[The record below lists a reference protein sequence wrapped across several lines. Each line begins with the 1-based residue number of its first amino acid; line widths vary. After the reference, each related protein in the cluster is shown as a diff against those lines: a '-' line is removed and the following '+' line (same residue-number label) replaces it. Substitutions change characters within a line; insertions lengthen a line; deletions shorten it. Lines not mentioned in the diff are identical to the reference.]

1 MAEMDGPNPA
11 IERGVASVPSRIG
24 FGPVQVSDGVHTVGG
39 GLRPATDSRRWN
51 GVCEPGSVPPSR
63 RRRAVPV
70 LVTGAPAAPSSPQF
84 QGARMAT
91 RQTLP
96 VLPLRGTVIF
106 PGITAPIAAGR
117 PATLRAI
124 EAALKG
130 DRLVFAVAQRDNADE
145 PTPDILYSMG
155 VVARIGQI
163 QRGLGGVQLLLQGE
177 ARATALQF
185 SENDG
190 YFSATI
196 LPSEEMPPLDE
207 NDPVFEALHKETRE
221 RAAELGERRG
231 LPEEVVHQV
240 LDNVTEPGRF
250 ADLVA
255 GYIDLTVAEKQG
267 LLETLSVEERLRRV
281 LVLVQRQIGMLEA
294 QDEIKSAVQEELGE
308 RQREMYLREQLKAIQ
323 KELGDEDQS
332 KEVEELREKL
342 GKLPLPKEA
351 RAEVERELGRLE
363 RAGRESMEAQV
374 IRTYLEWIAELP
386 WGERSDDNL
395 DLPHATEVLDED
407 HYGLQDV
414 KDRVLEFLAVRQL
427 RARQLAD
434 EMEKTGEVPAA
445 RLRVDSDDAN
455 PALGSEDGDRQITD
469 TREAKA
475 RAMARGPILLF
486 IGPPGVGKT
495 SIAKS
500 IARALGREYVRVAL
514 GGARDEAD
522 IRGHRR
528 TYVGAMPG
536 RIIQGMKQAG
546 TKNPVF
552 LLDEVDK
559 LGTSFQGDPASA
571 LLEVLDPAQNDSFT
585 DHYLGIPFD
594 LSEVLFIATANF
606 IQNIP
611 GPLLD
616 RMEVVEFSGY
626 TEREKAE
633 IAKKYLIPRQLE
645 ESGLGNRG
653 LTISDD
659 AVMSVVSRYT
669 RESGVRQ
676 LERQLGAVARKIA
689 RRVASGDSSI
699 LDDHVVDVDEVRD
712 LLGRPRV
719 HPERAQEAN
728 EVGMATGMY
737 YTPMGGDIM
746 FVEASVRRFYGGQPA
761 GEAPSGPGG
770 PVSLIL
776 TGQLGDVM
784 KESARA
790 AFTFA
795 TNNASRLGIPRD
807 RLGAIEAHIHV
818 PAGAIPKDGPSAGIA
833 IATALVS
840 EMSDRPV
847 RRDVAMTGEIT
858 LRGRVLPIGGVKEK
872 VLGAHRAGIKDVIIP
887 KANEADLEDVP
898 EEVREQL
905 TFHPVETLEEVLAIA
920 LLPAEAAEPREEKL
934 EAVGA

>member
-1 MAEMDGPNPA
+1 
-11 IERGVASVPSRIG
+11 
-24 FGPVQVSDGVHTVGG
+24 
-39 GLRPATDSRRWN
+39 
-51 GVCEPGSVPPSR
+51 
-63 RRRAVPV
+63 
-70 LVTGAPAAPSSPQF
+70 
-84 QGARMAT
+84 
-91 RQTLP
+91 
-96 VLPLRGTVIF
+96 VIF
-106 PGITAPIAAGR
+106 PGLTAPIAAGR
-117 PATLRAI
+117 PGTLRAI
-124 EAALKG
+124 EAALKC
-130 DRLVFAVAQRDNADE
+130 DRLVFAVAQRDNTDE

-155 VVARIGQI
+155 VIARIGQI

-177 ARATALQF
+177 QRATALQYST
-185 SENDG
+185 SEG
-190 YFSATI
+190 YLTAVVMST
-196 LPSEEMPPLDE
+196 EEMTPL
-207 NDPVFEALHKETRE
+207 NDHDPAFEALHKEIRE

-240 LDNVTEPGRF
+240 LDSVTEPGRF

-255 GYIDLTVAEKQG
+255 GYIELPVAEKQG

-281 LVLVQRQIGMLEA
+281 LVHVQRQIGLLEA
-294 QDEIKSAVQEELGE
+294 QEEIKSQVQEELGE

-323 KELGDEDQS
+323 KELGDDDQA
-332 KEVEELREKL
+332 KEVSELRDKL
-342 GKLPLPKEA
+342 TKLNLPKEA

-363 RAGRESMEAQV
+363 RSGRESMEAQV

-386 WGERSDDNL
+386 WNTRSDDHL
-395 DLPHATEVLDED
+395 DLRRATDVLDED

-427 RARQLAD
+427 RALQLA
-434 EMEKTGEVPAA
+434 EEVEKTGELPASKIKPA
-445 RLRVDSDDAN
+445 KEDAT
-455 PALGSEDGDRQITD
+455 PALNVVDDDDRTITD
-469 TREAKA
+469 AKEAKA
-475 RAMARGPILLF
+475 RAMAKGPILLF
-486 IGPPGVGKT
+486 VGPPGVGKT

-559 LGTSFQGDPASA
+559 LGVSFQGDPSSA

-585 DHYLGIPFD
+585 DHYLGVPFD

-616 RMEVVEFSGY
+616 RMETVDFAGY

-645 ESGLGNRG
+645 DAGLADKKVSF
-653 LTISDD
+653 TDD
-659 AVMSVVSRYT
+659 AVMSVVSNYT

-676 LERQLGAVARKIA
+676 LERQIGAVARKVA
-689 RRVASGDSSI
+689 RRIAAGDSGVI
-699 LDDHVVDVDEVRD
+699 EDGKIDANEVRE
-712 LLGRPRV
+712 LLGRPKV
-719 HPERAQEAN
+719 HPERAAETN
-728 EVGMATGMY
+728 EVGIATGMY
-737 YTPMGGDIM
+737 YTPVGGDIM
-746 FVEASVRRFYGGQPA
+746 FVEASIRRYYGG
-761 GEAPSGPGG
+761 APNVDQSMQVGPGG
-770 PVSLIL
+770 AVSLIL

-790 AFTFA
+790 AFTYA
-795 TNNASRLGIPRD
+795 TNNAAKLGIPKD

-858 LRGRVLPIGGVKEK
+858 LRGRVLPIGGLKEK
-872 VLGAHRAGIKDVIIP
+872 VLGAHRAGIKVIVLP
-887 KANEADLEDVP
+887 KENEADIEDIP
-898 EEVREQL
+898 EEVRSQL
-905 TFHPVETLEEVLAIA
+905 RFHPVETLEEVLKIA
-920 LLPAEAAEPREEKL
+920 LVPEKDAEASEEKK
-934 EAVGA
+934 EAMVAA

>member
-1 MAEMDGPNPA
+1 
-11 IERGVASVPSRIG
+11 
-24 FGPVQVSDGVHTVGG
+24 
-39 GLRPATDSRRWN
+39 
-51 GVCEPGSVPPSR
+51 
-63 RRRAVPV
+63 
-70 LVTGAPAAPSSPQF
+70 
-84 QGARMAT
+84 
-91 RQTLP
+91 
-96 VLPLRGTVIF
+96 
-106 PGITAPIAAGR
+106 
-117 PATLRAI
+117 
-124 EAALKG
+124 
-130 DRLVFAVAQRDNADE
+130 DE
-145 PTPDILYSMG
+145 PAPEILYSMG
-155 VVARIGQI
+155 VIARIGQI

-177 ARATALQF
+177 QRATALQY
-185 SENDG
+185 STTEG
-190 YFSATI
+190 YLSAVI
-196 LPSEEMPPLDE
+196 VPAEEMSPVDE
-207 NDPVFEALHKETRE
+207 NDPAFTALQKETRE

-240 LDNVTEPGRF
+240 LDAVTEPGKF

-255 GYIDLTVAEKQG
+255 GYIDLPVPEKQG
-267 LLETLSVEERLRRV
+267 LLETLNVEDRLRRV
-281 LVLVQRQIGMLEA
+281 LVHVQRQVGLLEA
-294 QDEIKSAVQEELGE
+294 QEDIKSQVQEELGE
-308 RQREMYLREQLKAIQ
+308 RQREMYLREQMKAIQ
-323 KELGDEDQS
+323 KELGDDDQS
-332 KEVEELREKL
+332 KEITELRDKL
-342 GKLPLPKEA
+342 NKLELPKEA
-351 RAEVERELGRLE
+351 RAEVEREVGRLE

-386 WGERSDDNL
+386 WNTRSDDHL
-395 DLPHATEVLDED
+395 DLNNASKVLDED
-407 HYGLQDV
+407 HYGLTDV

-427 RARQLAD
+427 RAQQMAQEVER
-434 EMEKTGEVPAA
+434 EGELPASA
-445 RLRVDSDDAN
+445 LRPESDDAN
-455 PALGSEDGDRQITD
+455 PSLFAGKDEEHKITD
-469 TREAKA
+469 QKEAKA
-475 RAMARGPILLF
+475 RAMAKGPILIF

-571 LLEVLDPAQNDSFT
+571 LLEVLDPAQNDTFT
-585 DHYLGIPFD
+585 DHYLGVPFD

-606 IQNIP
+606 VQNIP

-616 RMEVVEFSGY
+616 RMEVVDFAGY

-645 ESGLGNRG
+645 ESGLGDKG
-653 LTISDD
+653 IHFTDD
-659 AVMSVVSRYT
+659 AVMSVVSNYT

-676 LERQLGAVARKIA
+676 LERQLGAVARKVARKIA
-689 RRVASGDSSI
+689 MGVTGAI
-699 LDDHVVDVDEVRD
+699 VDEEITADEVRE
-712 LLGRPRV
+712 LLGRPKV

-728 EVGMATGMY
+728 EIGIATGMY

-746 FVEASVRRFYGGQPA
+746 FVEASIRRYYGNRA
-761 GEAPSGPGG
+761 TDNESTGPGG
-770 PVSLIL
+770 AVSLIL

-790 AFTFA
+790 AFTYA
-795 TNNASRLGIPRD
+795 TNNAAKLGIPKD

-818 PAGAIPKDGPSAGIA
+818 PAGAIPKDGPSAGLA

-840 EMSDRPV
+840 EMSDRAV

-858 LRGRVLPIGGVKEK
+858 LRGRALPIGGLKEK
-872 VLGAHRAGIKDVIIP
+872 VLGAHRAGIKHIILP
-887 KANEADLEDVP
+887 KANEADIEDVP
-898 EEVREQL
+898 EEVRNVM
-905 TFHPVETLEEVLAIA
+905 TFHPVETLSEVLDIA
-920 LLPAEAAEPREEKL
+920 LVKGPEE
-934 EAVGA
+934 EAVKPLESAA